1 LGGRF
6 LKRHI
11 TSPICFGDGTFFVLA
26 FTDNSIQTE
35 KSIHVQKV
43 KLSALFN

>member
-1 LGGRF
+1 VTEHF
-6 LKRHI
+6 L
-11 TSPICFGDGTFFVLA
+11 FGVTGNAV
-26 FTDNSIQTE
+26 QTE

>member
-1 LGGRF
+1 L
-6 LKRHI
+6 
-11 TSPICFGDGTFFVLA
+11 FGVTGNAV
-26 FTDNSIQTE
+26 QTE